1 MKKQRGGTLLGLV
14 IGALV
19 GLGIA
24 LTVAVYVTKVPVPFM
39 NKSPARNAENDA
51 AEAQRNKDWNPNA
64 PLAGKNPAK
73 AAAPSVSG
81 ELTLP
86 AETEP
91 PPAITVPDPVQAPEE
106 TAKKPERP
114 PKPPKTATATA
125 TPPAPAPA
133 APHAQAPSAP
143 PAPARAS
150 ATPAAPAPAAV
161 VAKPV
166 RPPSADP
173 LGDLAK
179 SRSEGAG
186 PSSGA
191 DPFNYF
197 IQAGAFRTPEDAEQ
211 QRARLLLLGMQA
223 KVTEREQAGRT
234 VYRVRLGPFDKKDD
248 ADRVKDRLDN
258 NSIETALVR
267 VQR

>member
-1 MKKQRGGTLLGLV
+1 MVKPFEHGMKKQRGGTLLGLV

-19 GLGIA
+19 GLAIA

-39 NKSPARNAENDA
+39 NKSPTRNPDSDA
-51 AEAQRNKDWNPNA
+51 AEALKNKDWNPNA

-73 AAAPSVSG
+73 PAAPSASG
-81 ELTLP
+81 ELSLP

-91 PPAITVPDPVQAPEE
+91 PQATTVPDPVLAPAE
-106 TAKKPERP
+106 APKPP
-114 PKPPKTATATA
+114 PPAPKPPKAAAAPTPPPAATAPT
-125 TPPAPAPA
+125 
-133 APHAQAPSAP
+133 
-143 PAPARAS
+143 
-150 ATPAAPAPAAV
+150 APAAV
-161 VAKPV
+161 ASPVAPPPAVAKPA
-166 RPPSADP
+166 RPAPSADP

-179 SRSEGAG
+179 ARSESTTFSGGA
-186 PSSGA
+186 S

-197 IQAGAFRTPEDAEQ
+197 IQAGAYRTPEDAEQ

-234 VYRVRLGPFDKKDD
+234 VYRVRIGPFDKKDE
-248 ADRVKDRLDN
+248 ADKVKDKLDN